1 MQENTIKY
9 EQNDHDWEI
18 RNEENNYFLTVT
30 FTAIQEHPDVAVG
43 TRGRDGCFWIN
54 SIITAVKA
62 ALIENDRNESRSFYG
77 ENGVKSRRI
86 K

>member
-9 EQNDHDWEI
+9 EQNDHDREI

-43 TRGRDGCFWIN
+43 TRGRDGCF
-54 SIITAVKA
+54 
-62 ALIENDRNESRSFYG
+62 
-77 ENGVKSRRI
+77 
-86 K
+86 